1 MMKSIVISTAAAL
14 IGPAIGIAIFFTA
27 HSNHLGGATTLL
39 AESNEG
45 GSVAVLGK
53 DEAIKTFVPQWL
65 LIDAFPVPAP
75 QRMPYA
81 VNGTAESGTWRTVV
95 RCALGPATKDG
106 RCPLPEASEAIADID
121 SAAEASN
128 LPPLSGRM
136 FIGGP

>member
-39 AESNEG
+39 AGSNGG
-45 GSVAVLGK
+45 GSVADLVGK
-53 DEAIKTFVPQWL
+53 HEAIKTFVPQWV
-65 LIDAFPVPAP
+65 LIDAFPVSAP
-75 QRMPYA
+75 QRKPYP
-81 VNGTAESGTWRTVV
+81 NGTAESGAWRTVV

-136 FIGGP
+136 SIGGP